1 MILKDLIEYLK
12 NQPQETLVLNGFEG
26 PHSYRGSYCELAFKP
41 AKNVTVASMLA
52 CAKEALGATYTG
64 YKGGEFTMCEYTN
77 CYLAEYGECGEMIS
91 VQMLVAMIS
100 EAEFLRMKN
109 ALAGRDPEKLEGLLE
124 AVRMVVTE
132 DSRME
137 DGQSVHDFRP
147 DIIDLANAL
156 AAFEGRGDRE

>member
-1 MILKDLIEYLK
+1 MSENDKHELPKDEKDPALEAALLTIIKRYADFSEKVRKELGLSGGGW
-12 NQPQETLVLNGFEG
+12 NQCSRVYNGKR
-26 PHSYRGSYCELAFKP
+26 YR
-41 AKNVTVASMLA
+41 VIV
-52 CAKEALGATYTG
+52 
-64 YKGGEFTMCEYTN
+64 
-77 CYLAEYGECGEMIS
+77 AEYEHCPVEELTRLS
-91 VQMLVAMIS
+91 
-100 EAEFLRMKN
+100 R

-156 AAFEGRGDRE
+156 AAFEGRGGE